1 VIALA
6 PLAERIRPKDLQ
18 HFFGQS
24 HIIGEGKVLSRII
37 ESGNIP
43 CMVFFGPPGTGKTT
57 LANIIAEKSNKR
69 FYKLNATNASIKD
82 IKDIIGDTKTLLGS
96 RGVLL
101 YLDEIQNFDKKRQ
114 QSLLEFIEN
123 GTITLIASTA
133 DNPYFCIYK
142 AILSRS
148 LVFEFKPLKKD
159 DIVKGLRRAVA
170 ILKEDS
176 QNLVCDDDAIEH
188 IAEVSG
194 GDLRRA
200 LNALESA
207 YITSPDM
214 HITKEWA
221 CECLKV
227 GVLNYDRDGDSH
239 YDALS
244 YLQKSIRG
252 SDPDASILALAILV
266 KGGDLLSICRRLLV
280 IACEDIGL
288 AAPQGISIV
297 KSCVDAALQLG
308 FPEARIPLSHAVLYL
323 ANAPKSNS
331 AICAIDSA
339 LHDLD
344 TKDIGEIPAHLRDGH
359 YEGAKTLGR
368 MQGYKYPHD
377 YPNNYVEQQYMPDN
391 LLGRV
396 YYVPGKN
403 KMEQA
408 ALEYW
413 KKIKATKNL

>member
-1 VIALA
+1 MA
-6 PLAERIRPKDLQ
+6 PLAEKIRPNNLSD
-18 HFFGQS
+18 FFGQS
-24 HIIGEGKVLSRII
+24 HIIGEGKVLTRLI
-37 ESGNIP
+37 ESGSIP
-43 CMVFFGPPGTGKTT
+43 NMVFFGPPGTGKTT

-82 IKDIIGDTKTLLGS
+82 IKEIIEDTKTLMGS

-148 LVFEFKPLKKD
+148 LVFEFKPLKMD
-159 DIVKGLRRAVA
+159 DIVSGLKRAVN
-170 ILKEDS
+170 ILKEES
-176 QNLVCDDDAIEH
+176 ENLICDHDAIEH
-188 IAEVSG
+188 IAKVCG

-207 YITSPDM
+207 YLTCSGM
-214 HITKEWA
+214 HITREWA
-221 CECLKV
+221 SECLKAS
-227 GVLNYDRDGDSH
+227 VLNYDRDGDSH

-280 IACEDIGL
+280 IASEDIGL

-297 KSCVDAALQLG
+297 KSCVDAALHIG
-308 FPEARIPLSHAVLYL
+308 FPEAKIPLAQAVLYL
-323 ANAPKSNS
+323 ATAPKSNS
-331 AICAIDSA
+331 AVCAISSA
-339 LHDLD
+339 LSDLD
-344 TKDIGEIPAHLRDGH
+344 TREIWEIPPHLRDGH

-391 LLGRV
+391 LKDRV
-396 YYVPGKN
+396 YYIPGRN
-403 KMEQA
+403 KMEQIVSN
-408 ALEYW
+408 YW
-413 KKIKATKNL
+413 SNIKGKKEK

>member
-1 VIALA
+1 MA
-6 PLAERIRPKDLQ
+6 PLAERIRPRSLQ
-18 HFFGQS
+18 DFFGQS
-24 HIIGEGKVLSRII
+24 HMIGEGKVLSRII

-96 RGVLL
+96 KGVLL

-159 DIVKGLRRAVA
+159 DIVRGLERAVS
-170 ILKEDS
+170 ILREGS
-176 QNLVCDDDAIEH
+176 QNLLCDDDAIGH

-200 LNALESA
+200 LNILESA
-207 YITSPDM
+207 CMTAKEN
-214 HITKEWA
+214 HITREWA
-221 CECLKV
+221 SECLKV

-239 YDALS
+239 YDTLS

-252 SDPDASILALAILV
+252 SDPDASVLALAILV

-280 IACEDIGL
+280 IASEDIGL

-297 KSCVDAALQLG
+297 KSCVDSALHIG
-308 FPEARIPLSHAVLYL
+308 FPEAMIPLSHAVLYL
-323 ANAPKSNS
+323 ATAPKSNS
-331 AICAIDSA
+331 AVCAIQSA

-344 TKDIGEIPAHLRDGH
+344 TKDIGDIPAYLRDGH

-377 YPNNYVEQQYMPDN
+377 FPDNYVEQQYMPDN
-391 LLGRV
+391 LKDRV
-396 YYVPGKN
+396 YYTPGKN
-403 KMEQA
+403 KMEQTA
-408 ALEYW
+408 SEYW
-413 KKIKATKNL
+413 KKIKKR